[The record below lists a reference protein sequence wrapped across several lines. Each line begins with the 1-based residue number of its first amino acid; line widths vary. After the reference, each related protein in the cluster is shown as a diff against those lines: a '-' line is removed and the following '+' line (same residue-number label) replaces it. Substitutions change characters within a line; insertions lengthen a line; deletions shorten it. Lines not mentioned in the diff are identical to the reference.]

1 MSTNTTALTKA
12 TPLPHSRTAHLLL
25 IAGIVASAVI
35 FGQTA
40 AAQTGAPQGRLL
52 ALSDYLEWEQISEP
66 RISPDGSRVIYER
79 RWIDKLKDSWE
90 SSIWLI
96 HTDGSRNRQ
105 LVDGSSAT
113 WSPDGSRIA
122 YLAPDAAGKTQIFVR
137 WMDDE
142 GAVSQITRL
151 TERPRDLAWSPDSN
165 TVAFRV
171 RTPPTRPTSEQW
183 RISLPRPRG
192 AQWTA
197 DPRIVE
203 SLVYR
208 QDRQGFVEEGFEHI
222 FVVPANGG
230 AARQVTQ
237 GDFDHGAPAWTSDSR
252 RILFDGLRVPDAEY
266 EWGRHSEIYEVDAQS
281 GNVRQLTKRR
291 GVNAGPVPS
300 PDGKRIAFVGRD
312 WTDDTFF
319 ERELYVMEADGS
331 GARQIAVGLD
341 RTPANLTWAP
351 DGSGVYFSAQDSGTS
366 QLYFAPL
373 SGAAKRLTEGSH
385 MLEVTGIAGSRIA
398 VGTVTSPRE
407 PDALVTINLQDPRTL
422 RRLLRTNEALLAGVR
437 LGEVEEVRY
446 RSFDGQEIQG
456 WIVKPP
462 DFTPSRKY
470 PLMLSIHG
478 GPHSMY
484 NVAFNFGWQ
493 EHAANGYVVLYTNP
507 RGSSGYGSAFGNAIK
522 YAYPGDDYKDL
533 MAGVDT
539 VVSRGYVDES
549 NMFVYGCSGGGLLTA
564 WVVTQTERFRAAS
577 SNCPVINFLSFG
589 GTVDG
594 NPIRWFKGG
603 KFEKFPWEDP
613 SGHLARS
620 PLMHVGKV
628 KTPVMLMTGV
638 LDLRTPMSQTEEFYQ
653 ALRAQNKPAAMVR
666 FEGEW
671 HGTSSKPSNFL
682 RTQLYLRKWFERWG
696 THKRPTTT
704 NTQAERR

>member
-1 MSTNTTALTKA
+1 MSTTNSVLG
-12 TPLPHSRTAHLLL
+12 RTQPRPAPVRLLL
-25 IAGIVASAVI
+25 ISALTAIATMVS
-35 FGQTA
+35 QLA
-40 AAQTGAPQGRLL
+40 AAQSTTPQGRPL
-52 ALSDYLEWEQISEP
+52 ALADYLEWEQISEP
-66 RISPDGSRVIYER
+66 RISPDGTRVIYER

-96 HTDGSRNRQ
+96 QSDGSRNRQ
-105 LVDGSSAT
+105 LVDGSSPS
-113 WSPDGSRIA
+113 WSPDGTRIA
-122 YLAPDAAGKTQIFVR
+122 YLAPDADRKTQIFVR
-137 WMDDE
+137 WMDSE

-151 TERPRDLAWSPDSN
+151 TERPHDLAWSPDGR
-165 TVAFRV
+165 TIAFRV

-222 FVVPANGG
+222 FIVTANGG
-230 AARQVTQ
+230 SPRQVTQ

-252 RILFDGLRVPDAEY
+252 RILFDGLRVADADY
-266 EWGRHSEIYEVDAQS
+266 EWGRHTEIYELDTQS

-291 GVNAGPVPS
+291 GINAGPVPS
-300 PDGKRIAFVGRD
+300 SDGKRIAFVGRD

-319 ERELYVMEADGS
+319 ERELYVMDADG
-331 GARQIAVGLD
+331 GNVRQIAVGLD
-341 RTPANLTWAP
+341 RTPSDIIWAP
-351 DGSGVYFSAQDSGTS
+351 DGSGVYFNAEDNGAS

-373 SGAAKRLTEGSH
+373 TGAAKRLTEGNH
-385 MLEVTGIAGSRIA
+385 MLNVASIAGRTAVATVTG
-398 VGTVTSPRE
+398 PKE
-407 PDALVTINLQDPRTL
+407 PAALVTINLQEPRSL
-422 RRLLRTNEALLAGVR
+422 QRLLRTNEGLLGGVR
-437 LGEVEEVRY
+437 LGDVEEVRY
-446 RSFDGQEIQG
+446 RSFDGKEIQG
-456 WIVKPP
+456 WVVKPP
-462 DFTPSRKY
+462 DFAPSRKY

-484 NVAFNFGWQ
+484 NVGFNFAWQ

-522 YAYPGDDYKDL
+522 YAYPGDDFKDL
-533 MAGVDT
+533 MAGVDA
-539 VVSRGYVDES
+539 VIGRGYVDES

-564 WVVTQTERFRAAS
+564 WVVTQTDRFRAAS
-577 SNCPVINFLSFG
+577 SMCPVINFLSFG

-666 FEGEW
+666 MEGEW

-704 NTQAERR
+704 NTQDEQR

>member
-1 MSTNTTALTKA
+1 LSTTTTVLRRSQPRSSPVRLSLISSVAAIA
-12 TPLPHSRTAHLLL
+12 T
-25 IAGIVASAVI
+25 IVSA
-35 FGQTA
+35 A
-40 AAQTGAPQGRLL
+40 AAQTTAPQGRSL

-66 RISPDGSRVIYER
+66 RISPDGARVIYER

-96 HTDGSRNRQ
+96 HADGSRNRQ
-105 LVDGSSAT
+105 LVDGSSAA
-113 WSPDGSRIA
+113 WSPDGTRIA
-122 YLAPDAAGKTQIFVR
+122 YLAPDAAGKTQVFVR
-137 WMDDE
+137 WMDTE

-151 TERPRDLAWSPDSN
+151 TERPHDLAWSPDGN
-165 TVAFRV
+165 TIAFRL
-171 RTPPTRPTSEQW
+171 RSAPARPTAEQW
-183 RISLPRPRG
+183 RVSLPRPRG

-222 FVVPANGG
+222 FLVPANGG
-230 AARQVTQ
+230 SPRQVTQ
-237 GDFDHGAPAWTSDSR
+237 GDFDHGAPAWMSDSL
-252 RILFDGLRVPDAEY
+252 RILFDGLRVPGAEY
-266 EWGRHSEIYEVDAQS
+266 EWGRHSEIYELDTQT
-281 GNVRQLTKRR
+281 GNVKQLTKRR
-291 GVNAGPVPS
+291 GINAGPVPS

-319 ERELYVMEADGS
+319 ERELYVMDADGS
-331 GARQIAVGLD
+331 GVRQIAVGLD
-341 RTPANLTWAP
+341 RTPSDVTWAP
-351 DGSGVYFSAQDSGTS
+351 DGSGVYFNAEDSGAS
-366 QLYFAPL
+366 QLYFAPVT
-373 SGAAKRLTEGSH
+373 GGPAKRLTEGNH
-385 MLEVTGIAGSRIA
+385 MLSVSGIAAGRTA
-398 VGTVTSPRE
+398 VATMASPHE
-407 PDALVTINLQDPRTL
+407 PAALVTISLQDPRSI

-437 LGEVEEVRY
+437 LGDVEEVRY
-446 RSFDGQEIQG
+446 RSFDGKEIQG

-484 NVAFNFGWQ
+484 NVGFNFAWQ

-522 YAYPGDDYKDL
+522 YAYPGDDFKDL

-564 WVVTQTERFRAAS
+564 WVVTQTDRFRAAS
-577 SNCPVINFLSFG
+577 SMCPVINFLSFG

-666 FEGEW
+666 MEGEW

-704 NTQAERR
+704 NTQDERR